1 MQIATCDEE
10 VEEFMEIIN
19 RIAQDHPILVDKYL
33 QGTEVEV
40 DAVCD
45 GEDILIPGVM
55 EHIERAGVHS
65 GDSIS
70 VYPAYSLSK
79 RYN

>member
-45 GEDILIPGVM
+45 GEDILIMV
-55 EHIERAGVHS
+55 
-65 GDSIS
+65 
-70 VYPAYSLSK
+70 
-79 RYN
+79 

>member
-40 DAVCD
+40 DAICD
-45 GEDILIPGVM
+45 GTDILIPGVM

-70 VYPAYSLSK
+70 VYPAYSLSQ
-79 RYN
+79 RDY